1 MKILFVCK
9 HNRFRSKSGEAFFLK
24 YNKDKKNEVKSA
36 GVMLDPIFPFMHT
49 NVVLA
54 LEKMKA
60 PPISEKARQIDEKL
74 IAWADLIII
83 VADNVNPEIFS
94 GKKEEVWK
102 VSDTDQSDVPGIAK
116 REKIIEKKVK
126 QLIKRLGTKIK

>member
-1 MKILFVCK
+1 M
-9 HNRFRSKSGEAFFLK
+9 K
-24 YNKDKKNEVKSA
+24 YNNDEKNEVKSG
-36 GVMLDPIFPFMHT
+36 GVMLDPLFPFMHT

-54 LEKMKA
+54 LRKMGAKPA
-60 PPISEKARQIDEKL
+60 SEKSRQIDEKL
-74 IAWADLIII
+74 IAWAELIVI

-94 GKKEEVWK
+94 GKKVVVWK

-126 QLIKRLGTKIK
+126 DLIKRLK

>member
-1 MKILFVCK
+1 
-9 HNRFRSKSGEAFFLK
+9 
-24 YNKDKKNEVKSA
+24 
-36 GVMLDPIFPFMHT
+36 MLDPLFPFMHT

-54 LEKMKA
+54 LQKMKA
-60 PPISEKARQIDEKL
+60 PPASEKSRQIDERL
-74 IAWADLIII
+74 INWADLIVI

-94 GKKEEVWK
+94 GKKVEVWK

-126 QLIKRLGTKIK
+126 QLISRLSTGKV